1 MRAPWRS
8 QPSVGDSVDASRRH
22 HRSEMEQATFLG
34 LPHDKNRS
42 MVFALRGN
50 SHFELLTWEP
60 DPIPARITEVAR
72 QTAWGGIRLR
82 MKWGCMAAGLL
93 AFFVAL
99 FASMMLVVP
108 VRAFALRVGMV
119 DLPGPRKVHRTP
131 IPLLGGL
138 AMYAAVVIAV
148 LLAFEGPARAQ
159 IAGILIGATLVASV
173 GILDDRGLLHHQ
185 VKLFVGMPVAAGI
198 LLLTGVRAQVF
209 SVLVGGRSG
218 ELLDFGLTVLWVVG
232 ITASFSILD
241 HMDGL
246 CAGVAAM
253 ASVFFAL
260 LAYLNGQ
267 TLVTVLAAAVLGAAT
282 GFLRWNF
289 KPAKIF
295 MGDGGAMF
303 LGFLMATLGL
313 KLRIENATHLSSWLA
328 PVLIL
333 GTAIFDTTLVTI
345 SRARRGL
352 LPFAT
357 PGKDHAAH
365 RLSNL
370 GLGHRGAVITLYLLG
385 GRRGSAKEIDG
396 YLSTGGALALGTLAL
411 GVILLAVAY
420 LERAPYERQERNS
433 SLSS

>member
-1 MRAPWRS
+1 MS
-8 QPSVGDSVDASRRH
+8 GS
-22 HRSEMEQATFLG
+22 
-34 LPHDKNRS
+34 
-42 MVFALRGN
+42 
-50 SHFELLTWEP
+50 
-60 DPIPARITEVAR
+60 
-72 QTAWGGIRLR
+72 
-82 MKWGCMAAGLL
+82 LL
-93 AFFVAL
+93 AFFIAL

-119 DLPGPRKVHRTP
+119 DLPGPRKVHHTP

-148 LLAFEGPARAQ
+148 LLAFHGPAQAQ
-159 IAGILIGATLVASV
+159 IAGILIGATLVAAV
-173 GILDDRGLLHHQ
+173 GILDDRGVLHHQ
-185 VKLFVGMPVAAGI
+185 VKLFVGMPLAAGI
-198 LLLTGVRAQVF
+198 LLLSGIRASVF
-209 SVLVGGRSG
+209 SVLLGGGPGRF
-218 ELLDFGLTVLWVVG
+218 LDAILTVLWVVG

-260 LAYLNGQ
+260 LAYMNGQ
-267 TLVTVLAAAVLGAAT
+267 TLVTTLAAAVLGAAT

-313 KLRIENATHLSSWLA
+313 KLRMENATHLSAWLA

-333 GTAIFDTTLVTI
+333 GVAIFDTTLVTI
-345 SRARRGL
+345 SRTRRGL

-370 GLGHRGAVITLYLLG
+370 GLGHRGAVVTLYLLG
-385 GRRGSAKEIDG
+385 AIGGGAAVIVS
-396 YLSTGGALALGTLAL
+396 YLSTRGAFLLGVLALAIILL
-411 GVILLAVAY
+411 GVVY
-420 LERAPYERQERNS
+420 LERAPYERQAHKAS
-433 SLSS
+433 AGS